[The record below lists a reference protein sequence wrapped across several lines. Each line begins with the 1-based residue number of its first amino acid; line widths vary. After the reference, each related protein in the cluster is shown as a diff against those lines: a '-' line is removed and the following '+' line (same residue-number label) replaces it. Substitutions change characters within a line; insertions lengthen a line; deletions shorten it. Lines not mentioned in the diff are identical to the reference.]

1 MFKSKMGEL
10 DGWYCAFQHLKSAY
24 KDESVI
30 SNLAIV
36 NYSDDVIDVDEKELV
51 NIDENLS
58 FRSCIPIDSDKYEVG
73 SLSDEMDIDEQMPGI
88 IDVSSIHDDDSHG
101 DRMQFS
107 FRNNYKLDISE
118 LEEKPAQS
126 IKCFKNGY
134 DDIHSMEDLS
144 DGAGSGSETDESS
157 IILNVWNEDY
167 EGNPDPV
174 VLEKLMK
181 AKHLPRNLDPAALTR
196 IKRAKIINQIMEL
209 EDEDSSQGSCAVM
222 FDHICGPKFCADGD
236 ITDEES
242 LARNSLVESVKQ
254 DSLAGSI
261 DSEIFQFKR
270 PKRSKYALIPDK
282 KFNPKSSPEQL
293 VLRLPRKKDDL
304 KSATE
309 RDSFLPI
316 QYSTLDD
323 EESEDHRTYV
333 EKEMEFTLQK
343 YDRTPGRIAQLVL
356 SGKKS
361 EAKVSYSDAST
372 DLTGCNLF
380 SEIPDEIVSLD
391 KYVMKERRFVHDGDP
406 IEGDRSIV
414 SHNSDSSVVL
424 DEELETP
431 FSEFV
436 KIFSDPDFKIVV
448 KRSSD
453 TELITD
459 CTETKQLATDV
470 GKQGILEENGDVCK
484 QEIFEEKESFE
495 EDAKIQMD
503 EIGGGH
509 VEDLVASS
517 EEETSN
523 RDTIETGDHE
533 EVRMPNIKA
542 YAYVDDSD
550 KPGDFSVE
558 TSCSENSD
566 NDVVPIPSYVTDADD
581 IPLNPVGS
589 SYSFKENCVCSMSF
603 QTEIKKGKGFDESCD
618 EIDGLCDRRQ
628 QFVERRSSLVASF
641 LQQNGNGD
649 ERSVHS
655 EVYSLPINK
664 RSDASAHCSNGKNVI
679 SECCNSGVPNS
690 TTEDGVNDLIDA
702 LDTALQL
709 QVTNTASYST
719 VGGEEVV
726 IAMPV
731 EGILVEQPKSQYGR
745 IIPPDEFEKLQS
757 SYCESMKNSP
767 EKANELPKVTP
778 EQDAENTVRV
788 ECGGDNTSNLV
799 TIPSEDFSIDG
810 EQTPSFKT
818 PLSTDSA
825 AFSFGTMQSP
835 CSLESASPGTREAA
849 SIREELEDDL
859 LQVNSM
865 IAELKNE
872 SFVMNEEDE
881 TDSKCLE
888 NAALSPKG
896 AKKFCLPKLPSTSKI
911 VENSYNELL
920 AAAAVAQDLSSKQ
933 ASNTAV
939 SHNTSL
945 IMKSHSFPI
954 TSTTSSDA
962 SREHPTEQND
972 KVEPSIIDDLKAL
985 KEKMAKRRSISE
997 MPTRAAGSS
1006 SHNSPANN
1014 TQKKPFQLYV

>member
-1 MFKSKMGEL
+1 M
-10 DGWYCAFQHLKSAY
+10 
-24 KDESVI
+24 
-30 SNLAIV
+30 
-36 NYSDDVIDVDEKELV
+36 
-51 NIDENLS
+51 
-58 FRSCIPIDSDKYEVG
+58 
-73 SLSDEMDIDEQMPGI
+73 
-88 IDVSSIHDDDSHG
+88 
-101 DRMQFS
+101 
-107 FRNNYKLDISE
+107 
-118 LEEKPAQS
+118 
-126 IKCFKNGY
+126 
-134 DDIHSMEDLS
+134 
-144 DGAGSGSETDESS
+144 
-157 IILNVWNEDY
+157 
-167 EGNPDPV
+167 
-174 VLEKLMK
+174 
-181 AKHLPRNLDPAALTR
+181 LPRN
-196 IKRAKIINQIMEL
+196 
-209 EDEDSSQGSCAVM
+209 
-222 FDHICGPKFCADGD
+222 
-236 ITDEES
+236 
-242 LARNSLVESVKQ
+242 
-254 DSLAGSI
+254 
-261 DSEIFQFKR
+261 
-270 PKRSKYALIPDK
+270 
-282 KFNPKSSPEQL
+282 
-293 VLRLPRKKDDL
+293 KDDL
-304 KSATE
+304 KSVTE
-309 RDSFLPI
+309 RDSFFPI

-323 EESEDHRTYV
+323 EDSEDHRTYV

-380 SEIPDEIVSLD
+380 SEIPDEIVNLD
-391 KYVMKERRFVHDGDP
+391 KYVMKEHRFVHDGDP

-424 DEELETP
+424 DEEMETP
-431 FSEFV
+431 LSEFV
-436 KIFSDPDFKIVV
+436 KIFSDPDFEIVV
-448 KRSSD
+448 NRSSD
-453 TELITD
+453 TELMTD

-470 GKQGILEENGDVCK
+470 GKQEVLEENEDINK

-495 EDAKIQMD
+495 DDAKKQMD

-509 VEDLVASS
+509 VKDIVANS
-517 EEETSN
+517 EEVTSN
-523 RDTIETGDHE
+523 RDTIETNDHE
-533 EVRMPNIKA
+533 EVMMPNIKA
-542 YAYVDDSD
+542 YAYLDDAE
-550 KPGDFSVE
+550 KPGEYSVE

-566 NDVVPIPSYVTDADD
+566 NDGGPIPSYVTDADD

-618 EIDGLCDRRQ
+618 EVDASCDRQQ

-641 LQQNGNGD
+641 LRNGNGD
-649 ERSVHS
+649 ES
-655 EVYSLPINK
+655 EVYSSPINK
-664 RSDASAHCSNGKNVI
+664 RSDASAHCSDGKNVI
-679 SECCNSGVPNS
+679 AECCDSGVPNS

-702 LDTALQL
+702 LDTALHL

-719 VGGEEVV
+719 AGGEEVV

-745 IIPPDEFEKLQS
+745 IIAPDEFEKLQS
-757 SYCESMKNSP
+757 SYCESMKHSP

-778 EQDAENTVRV
+778 EQDAENTIRI
-788 ECGGDNTSNLV
+788 ECGDNTSNLV
-799 TIPSEDFSIDG
+799 TIPSEDFSING

-859 LQVNSM
+859 LQVDSM

-881 TDSKCLE
+881 TDSKCAE
-888 NAALSPKG
+888 NATLSQKG

-911 VENSYNELL
+911 VENSNDEPL
-920 AAAAVAQDLSSKQ
+920 AAAVAQDLSSKL

-939 SHNTSL
+939 SHNTSF
-945 IMKSHSFPI
+945 IMKSHSFPV

-962 SREHPTEQND
+962 SREYPTEQND

-985 KEKMAKRRSISE
+985 KEKMAKRRSMSE
-997 MPTRAAGSS
+997 MPMRAAGSS
-1006 SHNSPANN
+1006 FHNSPANN